1 MSELLSEETIEQR
14 AKYLGHKLL
23 KENRAGLSTP
33 ECRRELR
40 EFLTNM
46 AAGKD
51 TYMRV
56 VQYFKT
62 KWRK

>member
-23 KENRAGLSTP
+23 KENRAGLSTI

-46 AAGKD
+46 AAGRH
-51 TYMRV
+51 TYIRV
-56 VQYFKT
+56 TQYFKSR
-62 KWRK
+62 WRK